1 MRNEKIGPPD
11 QVEAILLAY
20 DHDARAA
27 IGDLVADLNALY
39 RRLAFADACMSSGF
53 SRGWR
58 AIKWQ
63 APEDE

>member
-39 RRLAFADACMSSGF
+39 RRLALADAYMSSGF
-53 SRGWR
+53 ARGWR
-58 AIKWQ
+58 AIEWQ
-63 APEDE
+63 APNDE